1 MKPMSKSDRWIA
13 IVNPNAAGAKLEK
26 DWPYIHKLLKESDI
40 DVETK
45 FTTHRYHAV
54 ELTVMAIREG
64 YRHILSVGGDGT
76 LHEVVNGIFMQKEI
90 PVSDVTVANIP
101 AGSGNDWGR
110 MYGVPSDY
118 ADAVKIVRN
127 QKTILQDIGKITYTD
142 SGVRSAQYMVNIAG
156 VGLDA
161 SICKRCNH
169 AKNKG
174 QSSKFSYIKAAFAAL
189 IFRRSVH
196 SEIIIDNKTLYKG
209 KVFSTALGVGRYSGG
224 GMKQLPD
231 ALCDDGLLNIMVAKD
246 LPKTKFITHFKKL
259 FSGGI
264 YSIKEVL
271 HDTFRHLEIKS
282 DVDELIEVDGEI
294 VGTTPME
301 MEVIPC
307 ALRVVVGQI
316 ER

>member
-1 MKPMSKSDRWIA
+1 MGKSDRWIA

-26 DWPYIHKLLKESDI
+26 DWPLIHKLLKDSDI
-40 DVETK
+40 SIDAR

-54 ELTVMAIREG
+54 ELTVMALREG
-64 YRHILSVGGDGT
+64 YRHIISVGGDGT
-76 LHEVVNGIFMQKEI
+76 LHEVVNGLFI
-90 PVSDVTVANIP
+90 IP

-110 MYGVPSDY
+110 MYGIPSDY
-118 ADAVKIVRN
+118 ASAIEIIRN
-127 QKTILQDIGKITYTD
+127 QKTILQDIGKIIYTD
-142 SGVRSAQYMVNIAG
+142 SGVRSAQYMVNVAG

-161 SICKRCNH
+161 SICKHCNH

-196 SEIIIDNKTLYKG
+196 SEIVIDNKTLYKG

-246 LPKTKFITHFKKL
+246 LPKVKFITHFKKL

>member
-1 MKPMSKSDRWIA
+1 MGKSDRWIA

-26 DWPYIHKLLKESDI
+26 DWPLIHKLLKDSDI
-40 DVETK
+40 SIDAR

-54 ELTVMAIREG
+54 ELTVTALREG
-64 YRHILSVGGDGT
+64 YRHIISVGGDGT
-76 LHEVVNGIFMQKEI
+76 LHEVVNGLFIQKEI
-90 PVSDVTVANIP
+90 PVSEVTVAIIP

-110 MYGVPSDY
+110 MYGIPSDY
-118 ADAVKIVRN
+118 ASAIEIIRN

-142 SGVRSAQYMVNIAG
+142 SGVRSAQYMVNVAG

-161 SICKRCNH
+161 SICKHCNH

-174 QSSKFSYIKAAFAAL
+174 KSSRLSYIKASFVAL
-189 IFRRSVH
+189 FFRKSIN
-196 SEIIIDNKTLYKG
+196 SEIVIDNKTLYKG
-209 KVFSTALGVGRYSGG
+209 KIFSTALGVGRYSGG

-231 ALCDDGLLNIMVAKD
+231 ALCDDGLLNIMVAKS
-246 LPKTKFITHFKKL
+246 LPKVKFITHFKKL

-264 YSIKEVL
+264 YSIREVL
-271 HDTFRHLEIKS
+271 HDTFRHLEIRS

-294 VGTTPME
+294 VGTTPLE
-301 MEVIPC
+301 MDVIPC